1 MSEVTLSVPLVVD
14 LDGTLILT
22 DLLYESTLKF
32 VHQTPVQVLALPVW
46 LAQGKAV
53 LKHRLAERVS
63 LDTASLPYDTSV
75 IAWLREERRSGRRI
89 VL

>member
-63 LDTASLPYDTSV
+63 LDTASLPMTPP
-75 IAWLREERRSGRRI
+75 
-89 VL
+89 